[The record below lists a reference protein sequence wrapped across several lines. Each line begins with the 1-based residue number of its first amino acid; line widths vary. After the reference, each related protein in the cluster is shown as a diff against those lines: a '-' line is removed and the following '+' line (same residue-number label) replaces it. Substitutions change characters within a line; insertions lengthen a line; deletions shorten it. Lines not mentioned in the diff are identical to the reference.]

1 MFEWVY
7 IEQAQ
12 GTSSGWSLDPKKLK
26 YTAVEKLSAKFT
38 LDLNHDGVFQS
49 SDTRAAAT
57 FGFETARLFGSD
69 TPVKSKSIPEH
80 FPRLGGFRLH
90 LDFPKN
96 DIIAAASETRG
107 GLTCIKMFLVDSI
120 LDELHYLA
128 LYHPIVISLVVTDKG
143 HEDTGPEE
151 IIDGDKLESAELSA
165 QILQNLGRTFW
176 LGKFEVNLRPSTPT
190 ADQNTAPSQ

>member
-38 LDLNHDGVFQS
+38 LDLNHDAVFQS

-69 TPVKSKSIPEH
+69 TSVKIKSIPEH

-90 LDFPKN
+90 LDFPSN
-96 DIIAAASETRG
+96 DINAVAN
-107 GLTCIKMFLVDSI
+107 SI

-128 LYHPIVISLVVTDKG
+128 RVHSIVISLVVTDKG
-143 HEDTGPEE
+143 HEDTGPDE

-190 ADQNTAPSQ
+190 ADQVAAPSQ